1 LIFPIGE
8 VKDIL
13 ESSVEIQGFLN
24 YNTNMLP
31 RDMYGQTHLFVAGV
45 RVVEHLSDQPPSL
58 KSLSE
63 LLRLSEEELSRIS
76 RKLEG
81 EGIIGIIRSG
91 EENRFVIRNVAKIEE
106 LPRSPEPSGMEDEI
120 SQFKNKQESRLK
132 DLENTLSKKGDRSSI
147 FSELDKALKDPSL
160 MKKKNP
166 LD

>member
-1 LIFPIGE
+1 LFFPIGE

-13 ESSVEIQGFLN
+13 ESSVEMPGFLN
-24 YNTNMLP
+24 YNTIMLP
-31 RDMYGQTHLFVAGV
+31 RDTYGQAHLFVAGV
-45 RVVEHLSDQPPSL
+45 RIVEYLTDQPPSL
-58 KSLSE
+58 KGLSE

-91 EENRFVIRNVAKIEE
+91 DENRFVIRNVARLED

-132 DLENTLSKKGDRSSI
+132 DLEQTLEKKGDRSSI